1 MLVTT
6 RISLRSPRRTDTKAI
21 ANGQSN
27 EITVESFAAERLVS
41 ITGNFYEI
49 IVKVFELISIGFN
62 TLFFF
67 GLRSI

>member
-27 EITVESFAAERLVS
+27 EITVEYIAARRLEPVDRKCY
-41 ITGNFYEI
+41 GV
-49 IVKVFELISIGFN
+49 IVKLFELISIGFN
-62 TLFFF
+62 ILFF
-67 GLRSI
+67 LD